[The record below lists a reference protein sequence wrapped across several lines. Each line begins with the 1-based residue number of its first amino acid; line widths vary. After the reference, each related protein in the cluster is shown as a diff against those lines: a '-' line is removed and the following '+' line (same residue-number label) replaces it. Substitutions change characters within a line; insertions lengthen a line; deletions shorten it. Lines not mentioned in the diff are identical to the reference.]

1 MNNFGSKRL
10 TRSSTDKMLGGV
22 CGGLA
27 QYLGVDATIVRL
39 VAAALII
46 FTGIGP
52 LVYLLAW
59 VLMPADGGKAIAE
72 DWGKKANS
80 WYSQQQQKKNANGGG
95 QPYGGTG
102 TGTQPGQGVYNGDD
116 LR

>member
-1 MNNFGSKRL
+1 MNNLGSKRL

-22 CGGLA
+22 CGGIA

-39 VAAALII
+39 VAAALIV
-46 FTGIGP
+46 FTGVGP

-72 DWGKKANS
+72 DWGRKAGN
-80 WYSQQQQKKNANGGG
+80 WYSQQQNKNNGTGG
-95 QPYGGTG
+95 QPYGTG
-102 TGTQPGQGVYNGDD
+102 SQQGQGVHNGDD